1 MLTQESIIAT
11 CPLHGTLPTVLNYN
25 SLDIQ
30 LHEERGWP
38 SIFPHVHDV
47 KGRKDS
53 TQLNMGA
60 LGAKVPFVVWS
71 KSTMCPLPASACC
84 LSSN

>member
-53 TQLNMGA
+53 TQLNMLRMVKAGPNLILAQLFA
-60 LGAKVPFVVWS
+60 L
-71 KSTMCPLPASACC
+71 PLYF
-84 LSSN
+84 